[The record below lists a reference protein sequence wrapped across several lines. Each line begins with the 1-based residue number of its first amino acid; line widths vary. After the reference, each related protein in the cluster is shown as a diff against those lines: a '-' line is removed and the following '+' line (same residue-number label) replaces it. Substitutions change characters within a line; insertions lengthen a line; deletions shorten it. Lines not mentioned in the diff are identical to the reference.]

1 MEPGLEHPGKQN
13 TRTGTSGGRM
23 PGTGASR
30 EAAVWD
36 RIIRGCERRGIR

>member
-13 TRTGTSGGRM
+13 TRTGTSGGQR

-30 EAAVWD
+30 EAAAWD
-36 RIIRGCERRGIR
+36 WNVRGCDRRGIR